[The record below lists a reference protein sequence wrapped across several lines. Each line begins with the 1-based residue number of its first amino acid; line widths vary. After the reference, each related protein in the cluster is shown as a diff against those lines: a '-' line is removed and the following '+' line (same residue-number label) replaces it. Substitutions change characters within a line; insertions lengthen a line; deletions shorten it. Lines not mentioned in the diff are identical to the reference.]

1 MIRLSHLCQISISLI
16 KKVGKKRYL
25 KIDSSDSGTKNRGKW
40 PGTGISTGI
49 LNQHHNIIQQF
60 GVDNHKT
67 CIGCWL
73 PDPGNYHLTHGCP
86 VLAAKNWVVRYHR
99 ETAQTIL
106 YEHCERL
113 ASSVTAGVVAM
124 VVKRVV
130 EVAKMVV
137 RVAIKALAPAPS
149 GEDATDTGSEQSANR
164 ASASRFAAG
173 GSNQNYDV
181 FEDIDSEEYHLQSSL
196 APDKGCEG
204 KKCCRRSCLRS
215 VFMLN

>member
-1 MIRLSHLCQISISLI
+1 
-16 KKVGKKRYL
+16 
-25 KIDSSDSGTKNRGKW
+25 
-40 PGTGISTGI
+40 
-49 LNQHHNIIQQF
+49 
-60 GVDNHKT
+60 
-67 CIGCWL
+67 
-73 PDPGNYHLTHGCP
+73 
-86 VLAAKNWVVRYHR
+86 
-99 ETAQTIL
+99 
-106 YEHCERL
+106 
-113 ASSVTAGVVAM
+113 M

-204 KKCCRRSCLRS
+204 KKMLSKILSEISIHVKLILLYIAYLDTCYTADDVMRHVSFTIYLF
-215 VFMLN
+215 VF